1 MKKEI
6 YESIIKKSK
15 MAYLIINCKIDNHN
29 KYIGIEVLE
38 QNKEFEKVFKLL
50 TENNVLE
57 KEVIELIINNWIKK
71 NFKEDEFD
79 QFIKNV
85 IKTGHRKIE
94 YITELNGRNSIVD
107 VYYLEDYFMLIYS
120 TDDNISHNEK
130 NLKIYNWSKDLNG
143 VYIGTLESCNNKL
156 KSDNKRIIIG
166 KRDIDLWEES
176 DVTQFREQ
184 ENIVIANKNAKTFY
198 QALTKEDGNKVYLES
213 TIWPIIDD
221 NDNIIGTRGFSIK
234 INDNLF
240 FEKSLDQNQENFR
253 EITKYCDSVFIIS
266 DKERATYVSPSFR
279 NIFESNPDDLY
290 KDINKLQDYFKRVE
304 CNNYDISYEFEF
316 DECNEGTRKIKLDNG
331 KEKWISYKFL
341 PIKDFKGNVSKR
353 LGILTDVTEKIK
365 IEDEKNQL
373 KLDFFSNLSHELR
386 TPINLISST
395 IQLIKLNLT
404 KLSPQEAN
412 QIYKYMDIME
422 INSLRLIRLINS
434 LLDSTRIDA
443 GFIRFNPINADIVA
457 FIEDI
462 CDSIVEF
469 TEFNNMHLVFDT
481 DNEEEVVL
489 FDPDIIERIML
500 NLLSNAVKFNKKD
513 GNIYVNLCTEDDKI
527 KITVKDEGVGIPK
540 EKANCIFER
549 FEQVRSKNSSEK
561 QGSGI
566 GLYLVKSL
574 VTLHGGT
581 IKVNSKV
588 NQGSEFIVIIPKQV
602 VKNGKKILVKK
613 NEELRYSRANIEFS
627 VI

>member
-6 YESIIKKSK
+6 YESIIKNSK
-15 MAYLIINCKIDNHN
+15 IAYLIINCKIDNHN

-38 QNKEFEKVFKLL
+38 QNKEFEKIFKLL
-50 TENNVLE
+50 TENNVFE
-57 KEVIELIINNWIKK
+57 KEVTELIINNWIKK
-71 NFKEDEFD
+71 SFKGDEFD
-79 QFIKNV
+79 QFIKDV
-85 IKTGHRKIE
+85 KKTGHRKIE

-120 TDDNISHNEK
+120 IDYNISHNEE

-143 VYIGTLESCNNKL
+143 VYIDAHESCNHKL
-156 KSDNKRIIIG
+156 KAGNKKITLG

-176 DVTQFREQ
+176 EVIQFRDQ

-198 QALTKEDGNKVYLES
+198 QTLTKKDGNKMYLES

-234 INDNLF
+234 INDKLI
-240 FEKSLDQNQENFR
+240 FEKSLEQNQENFR
-253 EITKYCDSVFIIS
+253 EITKYCESVFIIR
-266 DKERATYVSPSFR
+266 DKERATYVSPAFR
-279 NIFESNPDDLY
+279 NVFESNPDDLY
-290 KDINKLQDYFKRVE
+290 KDISKLDDYFKRLE
-304 CNNYDISYEFEF
+304 CNDYNISYEFEF
-316 DECNEGTRKIKLDNG
+316 DKCNEGTGKVKLDNG
-331 KEKWISYKFL
+331 KEKWIWYKFL
-341 PIKDFKGNVSKR
+341 PIKDYKGNVSKR
-353 LGILTDVTEKIK
+353 VGILTDVTEKIK

-373 KLDFFSNLSHELR
+373 KLDFFANLSHELR

-422 INSLRLIRLINS
+422 INSLRLVRIINN

-443 GFIRFNPINADIVA
+443 GFISFSPINADIVA

-462 CDSIVEF
+462 CHSIVEF

-481 DNEEEVVL
+481 DKEEEVVL
-489 FDPDIIERIML
+489 FDPDIIERTML

-527 KITVKDEGVGIPK
+527 TITVKDEGIGIPK
-540 EKANCIFER
+540 EKAHCIFER
-549 FEQVRSKNSSEK
+549 FEQVQSKNRREK

-588 NQGSEFIVIIPKQV
+588 NQGSEFIVVIPKQIL
-602 VKNGKKILVKK
+602 KNGEEFLMTK
-613 NEELRYSRANIEFS
+613 NEEVRYSRANIEFS
-627 VI
+627 DI

>member
-6 YESIIKKSK
+6 YESIIKNSK
-15 MAYLIINCKIDNHN
+15 IAYLIINCKIDNHN

-38 QNKEFEKVFKLL
+38 QNKEFEKIFKLL
-50 TENNVLE
+50 TENNVFE
-57 KEVIELIINNWIKK
+57 KEVTELIINNWIKK
-71 NFKEDEFD
+71 SFKGDEFD
-79 QFIKNV
+79 QFIKDV

-120 TDDNISHNEK
+120 IDYNISHNEE

-143 VYIGTLESCNNKL
+143 VYIDVHESCNHKL
-156 KSDNKRIIIG
+156 KSGNKKITLG

-176 DVTQFREQ
+176 EVTQFRDQ

-198 QALTKEDGNKVYLES
+198 QTLTKKDGNKMYLES

-234 INDNLF
+234 INDKLI
-240 FEKSLDQNQENFR
+240 FEKSLEQNQENFR
-253 EITKYCDSVFIIS
+253 EITKYCESVFIIR
-266 DKERATYVSPSFR
+266 DKERATYVSPAFR
-279 NIFESNPDDLY
+279 NVFESNPDDLY
-290 KDINKLQDYFKRVE
+290 KDISKLDDYFKRLE
-304 CNNYDISYEFEF
+304 CNDYNISYEFEF
-316 DECNEGTRKIKLDNG
+316 DKCNEGTGKVKLDNG
-331 KEKWISYKFL
+331 KEKWIWYKFL
-341 PIKDFKGNVSKR
+341 PIKDYKGNISKR
-353 LGILTDVTEKIK
+353 VGILTDVTEKIK

-373 KLDFFSNLSHELR
+373 KLDFFANLSHELR

-422 INSLRLIRLINS
+422 INSLRLIRIINN

-443 GFIRFNPINADIVA
+443 GFISFSPINADIVA

-462 CDSIVEF
+462 CHSIVEF

-481 DNEEEVVL
+481 DKEEEVVL
-489 FDPDIIERIML
+489 FDPDIIERTML

-513 GNIYVNLCTEDDKI
+513 GNIYVNLCTEGDKI
-527 KITVKDEGVGIPK
+527 TITVKDEGIGIPK
-540 EKANCIFER
+540 EKAHCIFER
-549 FEQVRSKNSSEK
+549 FEQVQSKNRREK

-588 NQGSEFIVIIPKQV
+588 NQGSEFIVVIPKQIL
-602 VKNGKKILVKK
+602 KNGEEFFMKK
-613 NEELRYSRANIEFS
+613 NEEVRYSRANIEFS
-627 VI
+627 DI